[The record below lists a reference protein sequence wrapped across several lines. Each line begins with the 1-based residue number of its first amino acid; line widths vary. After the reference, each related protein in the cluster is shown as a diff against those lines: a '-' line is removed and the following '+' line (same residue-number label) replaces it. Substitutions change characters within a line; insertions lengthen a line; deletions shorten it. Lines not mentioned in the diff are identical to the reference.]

1 MTLILCPG
9 IHDPALTTAF
19 WQQLSPQLPAA
30 LTQSPPFI
38 FPSDRYPAYSPW
50 HLWTFLR
57 EAQPAPPWVFLG
69 FSAGCVA
76 IAGILP
82 TLVCHQVPIVAIFA
96 LDAWGVPFPRNVPV
110 HRLSHDH
117 FTHWSSGLL
126 GGQGESFYAD
136 PPVEHLCLWRS
147 PHTVNGWDLGTDQ
160 QRQQYTT
167 VTQFLAQYL
176 AKYLVTDGPVY
187 ENT

>member
-9 IHDPALTTAF
+9 IHAPALTVAF
-19 WQQLSPQLPAA
+19 WQQLASQLPTSLAH
-30 LTQSPPFI
+30 PPPLI
-38 FPSDRYPAYSPW
+38 FAHDRAPAYSPW

-57 EAQPAPPWVFLG
+57 EAQPAPPWVLVG

-76 IAGILP
+76 IAGLLP
-82 TLVCHQVPIVAIFA
+82 LLACERVAIAAIFA
-96 LDAWGVPFPRNVPV
+96 LDAWGVPFPTTVPV

-136 PPVEHLCLWRS
+136 PAVEHLCLWRS
-147 PHTVNGWDLGTDQ
+147 PDSVVGWQMGADQ
-160 QRQQYTT
+160 RRQRYTT
-167 VTQFLAQYL
+167 ATQFLVQH
-176 AKYLVTDGPVY
+176 LVSYGRLY